1 MQVFYSGR
9 VQGVGFRYTARSV
22 SAGFDVMGTI
32 RNLMG
37 PAVVITVGV
46 LFLLQEVRGGNFDFS
61 NTYPFILVVIGAI
74 LLASAVAPMNGH
86 IDSFSAPPPPS
97 PPAPNVAPGPPQ
109 NPMPG
114 QGQ

>member
-1 MQVFYSGR
+1 MR
-9 VQGVGFRYTARSV
+9 NHTNCHCPRC
-22 SAGFDVMGTI
+22 TI

-61 NTYPFILVVIGAI
+61 NTYPFILIVIGAI
-74 LLASAVAPMNGH
+74 LLASSVAPMTGH
-86 IDSFSAPPPPS
+86 IDSANGPP
-97 PPAPNVAPGPPQ
+97 PPAPNVTPGPPH
-109 NPMPG
+109 NPVPG